1 MPDPLAD
8 LPADVE
14 IPEKMLSPFEW
25 TLVDAAWSLEGEAPL
40 LYDIHRRVAD
50 ERPINYNSVN
60 SILKRIEV
68 KGWVFMDRSQNRKH
82 RCRPLF
88 TREQA
93 IQIEIEHF
101 LDRLQARD
109 PETGVAML
117 RERLAGLD
125 VASA

>member
-25 TLVDAAWSLEGEAPL
+25 TLVDAAWTLEGEAPL
-40 LYDIHRRVAD
+40 IYDIHRRIMD

-60 SILKRIEV
+60 SILKRIET

-93 IQIEIEHF
+93 IRIEIENF
-101 LDRLQARD
+101 LERLQVRD
-109 PETGVAML
+109 PEAGVAML
-117 RERLAGLD
+117 RERLASI
-125 VASA
+125 A